1 MQFIP
6 LDSTRQLAEI
16 QQGTGPIVI
25 FKHNT
30 TCPISKGVHR
40 NLEQDGAQLADT
52 PVYLLDLVA
61 HRDLSDAVAEQFQIP
76 HESPQILVIK
86 NGGCTYSESMLHIS
100 AEATAEALQD

>member
-6 LDSTRQLAEI
+6 LDSAQQLAKI
-16 QQGTGPIVI
+16 KQSPAPVVI

-40 NLEQDGAQLADT
+40 GLEQDGSELGNT
-52 PVYLLDLVA
+52 PVYLLDLMA

-100 AEATAEALQD
+100 AAATAEALQD